1 VIKLEV
7 LKPIYQK
14 LQNEKKLLITDKVK
28 SISGILKT
36 NKSYEELR
44 DEVIVKRIQK
54 YEDII

>member
-1 VIKLEV
+1 MIKLEV